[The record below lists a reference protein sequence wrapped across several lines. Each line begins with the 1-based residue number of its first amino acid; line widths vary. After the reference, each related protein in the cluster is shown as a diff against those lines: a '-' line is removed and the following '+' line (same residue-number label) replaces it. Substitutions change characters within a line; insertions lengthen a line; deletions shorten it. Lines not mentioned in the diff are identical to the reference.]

1 MDVQMP
7 EMDGYEAT
15 AEIRRYEESEDRR
28 TPIIAMTANA
38 MQGDREKALEAGM
51 DDYVSKPVK
60 REELEAVL
68 ARWVPEEEGAA
79 VTLPEGGDGPTVAE
93 ETEESID
100 GDVIGSLRELG
111 GSEMLSELTQ
121 LFFEDTRSSM
131 ATLRKALEEG
141 DAQSVE
147 RVAHNLKGSC
157 DNMGATRMAAIC
169 AELQDVGTSA
179 NLSRGPELLEHLK
192 AEFERVR
199 PALETEVARS
209 QD

>member
-1 MDVQMP
+1 
-7 EMDGYEAT
+7 
-15 AEIRRYEESEDRR
+15 
-28 TPIIAMTANA
+28 MT
-38 MQGDREKALEAGM
+38 
-51 DDYVSKPVK
+51 
-60 REELEAVL
+60 L
-68 ARWVPEEEGAA
+68 A
-79 VTLPEGGDGPTVAE
+79 EGGDGPTVAE

-100 GDVIGSLRELG
+100 GDVIESLRELG

-157 DNMGATRMAAIC
+157 DSMGATRMAAIC